1 MTSNHNSD
9 VYAGRAWELMSG
21 SPAYFW
27 PVWFQ
32 RREIP
37 KRAATTK
44 EENPSL
50 RPVPA
55 LDRNLC
61 LLVCGDCVRRFDSLF
76 AM

>member
-1 MTSNHNSD
+1 MTSNHNSH
-9 VYAGRAWELMSG
+9 VYAGRTRELMSG

-37 KRAATTK
+37 KRATTTK

-50 RPVPA
+50 RLVPA
-55 LDRNLC
+55 LDRNLA
-61 LLVCGDCVRRFDSLF
+61 LSVCGDCVRRFDLLF